1 MKRAAAAFLIALAIL
16 IGLGPMVESY
26 GYAAQDR
33 EHVLDSPDGRH
44 WLGTD
49 ALGRDNFARLLH
61 GGRLSVTMATMAA
74 LASCGIAA
82 AIGTA
87 GALGG
92 TARMASAAA
101 FDLMLSTPWYL
112 LIFLVRAVLP
122 LDAPA
127 MATAA
132 VTFAILGMVGW
143 AQGARVIRDAVSE
156 MAEGPWVRQARAT
169 GCGGLALW
177 RGHILPNLYPLVL
190 TQFLLLLPMLMLG
203 EATLGMLGLGIPE
216 PLPSWG
222 GSLAEMARPD
232 TVMQRPWTLI
242 PALLLAL
249 TSISLRQLA
258 DGGVGKKGALFG

>member
-1 MKRAAAAFLIALAIL
+1 MKRAAAAILIVLAVL
-16 IGLGPMVESY
+16 IGLGPMVASY

-33 EHVLDSPDGRH
+33 DHVLDPPDARH

-49 ALGRDNFARLLH
+49 ALGRDNFARFVH
-61 GGRLSVTMATMAA
+61 GGRLSVTLAT
-74 LASCGIAA
+74 LASAAACAIAA

-87 GALGG
+87 GAMGG
-92 TARMASAAA
+92 AARMASAAA
-101 FDLMLSTPWYL
+101 FDVMLSTPWYL
-112 LIFLVRAVLP
+112 LIFLVRAALP
-122 LDAPA
+122 LDAPP

-156 MAEGPWVRQARAT
+156 MAERPWMRQARAT
-169 GCGGLALW
+169 GCGGFALW
-177 RGHILPNLYPLVL
+177 RGHIIPNLYPLVV

-249 TSISLRQLA
+249 TSISLRQLS
-258 DGGVGKKGALFG
+258 DGAGKKGALFG